1 MRRFI
6 NSRVLTLL
14 ICLLLLPCLG
24 TAQTP
29 AGDGPLTN
37 AAIVKL
43 VKAKF
48 QEKTIIAIIESRNS
62 NFDLSTEKMIELKRA
77 GVSEKIILA
86 MLIHQQG
93 FGIGN
98 LWNDEAFF
106 DSGVDRREA

>member
-1 MRRFI
+1 MRGYIFCRT
-6 NSRVLTLL
+6 LTLL
-14 ICLLLLPCLG
+14 FCLTLLPCFA

-37 AAIVKL
+37 DAIVKL

-48 QEKTIIAIIESRNS
+48 QEKTIITIIESRNS

-93 FGIGN
+93 FGIGS
-98 LWNDEAFF
+98 LWDDEAFF
-106 DSGVDRREA
+106 NSGGD